1 MASSVGTVLSLAPGF
16 SEDKPRLSVVSPRRA
31 QRELVPVDP
40 RSLLTLRDTRHTHFS
55 YPWHYHPE
63 VELTLILD
71 GHGLRYVG
79 DSIHEFEEGDFCLI
93 GADTPHCWLS
103 KPIPGRPV
111 RALVVQF
118 PRDVF
123 GAGFLELAA
132 AQPIAELLHR
142 AERGLRLTG
151 NLHAKVSEEMHEL
164 FNAAPRPIDRLAR
177 LLNILT
183 SMAESDEC
191 APLALAAAQR
201 PQSPRH
207 EQTAREILQYIH
219 DNAATL
225 VSQREV
231 AKRAGLSPAGF
242 SRFFSR
248 HFGKPFVTYVAEVRV
263 GNACRMLLE
272 GDRSI
277 AEVAVE
283 VGFNNLANFNRRFRF
298 LKGMTPSDYRRM
310 ARGLASA

>member
-1 MASSVGTVLSLAPGF
+1 MAVNAGIALTVADGLSP
-16 SEDKPRLSVVSPRRA
+16 DRPRISAISARRA

-40 RSLLTLRDTRHTHFS
+40 HSLLTLRDTRHTHFS

-63 VELTLILD
+63 AELTLIVD
-71 GHGLRYVG
+71 GSGLRYVG
-79 DSIHEFEEGDFCLI
+79 DSIHEFEPGDFCLI

-103 KPIPGRPV
+103 KPIPGHPV

-123 GAGFLELAA
+123 GTGFLELAA
-132 AQPIAELLHR
+132 AKPIAELLHR
-142 AERGLRLTG
+142 AGRGLRLTG
-151 NLHAKVSEEMHEL
+151 ALHAKVKAEMSEL
-164 FNAAPRPIDRLAR
+164 FNASPRPIDRLSR
-177 LLNILT
+177 LLSILT
-183 SMAESDEC
+183 LMAESEEC
-191 APLALAAAQR
+191 VALALTAAKR
-201 PQSPRH
+201 PESPRH
-207 EQTAREILQYIH
+207 EQAAREILQYIH

-231 AKRAGLSPAGF
+231 ARRAGLSPAGF

-310 ARGLASA
+310 ARGIASA